1 MIKFQ
6 GGGLSQ
12 ANAYYMATMS
22 PEQRAAMAEQSRRGQ
37 MRQSGM
43 RLGAGAFDF
52 FKGRAAQKDA
62 EGRIE
67 ELGAQAEDIKAQLG
81 GMRAPSSMDPNTVA
95 EATRNA
101 AILGFQDPVSDTSDD
116 LASQAMALGAGA
128 DPSKLYAAASAQ
140 DQAAD
145 ARERAEAMAQF
156 NQGLGLAQQDALR
169 DYQQDYNQLAG
180 ELGDVNQQLNQAQQE
195 SLIAQQQKNRGI
207 QGAITGGIGIAQSQV
222 RPGEDRGFKNWWG
235 QNFGN
240 QDRTDQAWTDQQN
253 MFDQQA
259 QIRQQQLLNQY
270 NQGDGTG
277 VTTGNAPADSYVG
290 GVEGIP
296 LAYNIDF
303 NLNDPNYDPTGGLDP
318 GVDPLTGEEVE
329 DWVRIAN
336 MKNNAMLRA
345 VNRDY
350 AQGGS
355 VQQTPGEY
363 DHDTNDMILMA
374 QGRDGMLVDTGIRQ
388 TGGEYVID
396 PFDAGNMR
404 QAHDK
409 IDPMELEAVR
419 TGRAELSEELLAALM
434 QLYDALRFVDEPQFQ
449 DDYYE
454 KKMNGYA

>member
-6 GGGLSQ
+6 LGGLTQ
-12 ANAYYMATMS
+12 ANAYYMATMG
-22 PEQRAAMAEQSRRGQ
+22 PEQRAAMAEQSRRAQ

-67 ELGAQAEDIKAQLG
+67 ELGAQADEIRAQLG

-101 AILGFQDPVSDTSDD
+101 AILGFQSPAPDASDD

-145 ARERAEAMAQF
+145 ARERAEAMARF
-156 NQGLGLAQQDALR
+156 NQGLSFAQQDALR

-180 ELGDVNQQLNQAQQE
+180 DLIDVNQQLNQAQQE
-195 SLIAQQQKNRGI
+195 SLIAQQQKNRGL

-222 RPGEDRGFKNWWG
+222 RPGEEDRGFKNWCS
-235 QNFGN
+235 QNFGSRA
-240 QDRTDQAWTDQQN
+240 RTDQAFIDQQN
-253 MFDQQA
+253 MFNQ
-259 QIRQQQLLNQY
+259 LNQ
-270 NQGDGTG
+270 GVGTVDGTG
-277 VTTGNAPADSYVG
+277 A
-290 GVEGIP
+290 
-296 LAYNIDF
+296 
-303 NLNDPNYDPTGGLDP
+303 PTGVGTDTGTNADDGTDTGTNSGYQLGQYGGFGYTP
-318 GVDPLTGEEVE
+318 GVMQGNYSSLLGG
-329 DWVRIAN
+329 
-336 MKNNAMLRA
+336 KNLDGTI
-345 VNRDY
+345 DY
-350 AQGGS
+350 DGNIFNSQAQGGS

-374 QGRDGMLVDTGIRQ
+374 RAKDGTLVSTGIHQ

-409 IDPMELEAVR
+409 IDPVELEAVR
-419 TGRAELSEELLAALM
+419 TGRAELTEELVADLM
-434 QLYDALRFVDEPQFQ
+434 QLYDALRFVNEPQFQ

>member
-1 MIKFQ
+1 
-6 GGGLSQ
+6 
-12 ANAYYMATMS
+12 
-22 PEQRAAMAEQSRRGQ
+22 MAEQSRRAQ

-67 ELGAQAEDIKAQLG
+67 ELGAQADEIRAQLG

-101 AILGFQDPVSDTSDD
+101 AILGFQSPASDPSDD

-145 ARERAEAMAQF
+145 ARERAEAMARF
-156 NQGLGLAQQDALR
+156 NQGLSFAQQDALR

-195 SLIAQQQKNRGI
+195 SLIAQQQKNRGL

-222 RPGEDRGFKNWWG
+222 RPGEEDRGFKNWWS
-235 QNFGN
+235 QNFGTRA
-240 QDRTDQAWTDQQN
+240 RTDQAFIDQQN
-253 MFDQQA
+253 MFDEQA
-259 QIRQQQLLNQY
+259 QLRQQQMFNQY
-270 NQGDGTG
+270 NQGDG
-277 VTTGNAPADSYVG
+277 
-290 GVEGIP
+290 
-296 LAYNIDF
+296 
-303 NLNDPNYDPTGGLDP
+303 
-318 GVDPLTGEEVE
+318 
-329 DWVRIAN
+329 
-336 MKNNAMLRA
+336 NNAGAAGANFSNQVISAEDLLAGLNTVSSDPMTSLDLT
-345 VNRDY
+345 VNQ

-374 QGRDGMLVDTGIRQ
+374 RAKDGTLVSTGIHQ

-419 TGRAELSEELLAALM
+419 TGRAELTEELVADLM
-434 QLYDALRFVDEPQFQ
+434 QLYDAIRFVNEPQFQ